1 MLRPVGALSVTTA
14 PRIRRAVGKALSD
27 GIPVAVDLGR
37 LGVTDAGAV
46 TVFPAALQAAGGR
59 LAASLVLYAAD
70 AATARTLAAASVP
83 SYVPLVDD
91 LHAALARAAR
101 RPEVVRRSVALG
113 QEAAAVA
120 AFRTAVREVSNAWAL
135 RAVTRELAVV
145 VAAELVAN
153 AVAHAGGRRRW
164 GSSTTGAA
172 SGCGCATEPRPCRRG
187 GPLRDPSSEL
197 AVSTS
202 SISSPPV
209 GAPRP
214 TRREDR
220 VGVARGDR
228 AGSRGVTSGPEC
240 CRRPTWSR
248 EGG

>member
-83 SYVPLVDD
+83 SYVPLVDG

-101 RPEVVRRSVALG
+101 RPEVAPSARARGRCGSGVSHRGPGG
-113 QEAAAVA
+113 QQ
-120 AFRTAVREVSNAWAL
+120 RL
-135 RAVTRELAVV
+135 
-145 VAAELVAN
+145 
-153 AVAHAGGRRRW
+153 
-164 GSSTTGAA
+164 GAA
-172 SGCGCATEPRPCRRG
+172 RG
-187 GPLRDPSSEL
+187 HP
-197 AVSTS
+197 
-202 SISSPPV
+202 
-209 GAPRP
+209 
-214 TRREDR
+214 
-220 VGVARGDR
+220 
-228 AGSRGVTSGPEC
+228 
-240 CRRPTWSR
+240 
-248 EGG
+248 